1 MIGMAGGPLA
11 PPMPQVDANVKLA
24 FRERFDA
31 AGWERLLFPAALKPI
46 NLNWGLIMLLN
57 DKAVVVTGAAG
68 GIGRAIAE
76 EAKRA
81 GARLALVDVDVEQL
95 RKTVA
100 SLKDGGTEVL
110 PYGLDLKDSALWQNT
125 IDEIA
130 SHFGGIDVLVNNAI
144 SVKYEPMSDVNLQ
157 SYRHQMTIGLDA
169 VFWGIQAATPYLAKS
184 GHGSIINM
192 TSPASIHGIPNGSVY
207 AAIKGAISA
216 LTRQCA
222 VELGEKGI
230 RVNAVAPGPIPTP
243 GTRRIVDEAGWQKR
257 LVRSPLGR
265 LSTPEGVART
275 VVFLA
280 SDAADC
286 INGDVVFV
294 DGGRSISAL

>member
-1 MIGMAGGPLA
+1 
-11 PPMPQVDANVKLA
+11 
-24 FRERFDA
+24 
-31 AGWERLLFPAALKPI
+31 
-46 NLNWGLIMLLN
+46 MLLN
-57 DKAVVVTGAAG
+57 DKTVVVTGAAG

-95 RKTVA
+95 LKTVA